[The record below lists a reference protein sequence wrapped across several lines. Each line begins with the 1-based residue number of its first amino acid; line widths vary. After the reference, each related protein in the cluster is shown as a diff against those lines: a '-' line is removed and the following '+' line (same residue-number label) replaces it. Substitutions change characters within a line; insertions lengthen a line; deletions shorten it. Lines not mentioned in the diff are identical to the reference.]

1 MLGRLFDGG
10 GQVTTAA
17 QMADI
22 PASLDYLLTDRS
34 CQWKGRGNLFTQPP
48 QPPRCILRPQ
58 GDQRD
63 IIDVYCGAQHTQIRL
78 DGDATRVISGI
89 LPAAETLIEQI
100 NVQRIR
106 SGARDIEFTH
116 IM

>member
-1 MLGRLFDGG
+1 MLGEPFNNNE
-10 GQVTTAA
+10 QIATAV

-22 PASLDYLLTDRS
+22 PASLDYLLSDRS
-34 CQWKGRGNLFTQPP
+34 CQYQGRGNLFTQPP

-63 IIDVYCGAQHTQIRL
+63 IIDAYCGTQHAQIQL
-78 DGDATRVISGI
+78 DGDHTRVIQGS
-89 LPAAETLIEQI
+89 LPDAKAIIEQI
-100 NVQRIR
+100 NFQRIQ
-106 SGARDIEFTH
+106 SGTQNIDFTH